1 VDNVLTLAPP
11 VLSPSAEA
19 PREPP
24 DPLAVDA
31 KGLAR
36 LLSCGERTVHTWKSA
51 GRLPTP
57 FRLGGRVLW
66 RVEEIREWLA
76 AGAPELAVWEAR
88 KAARRT

>member
-1 VDNVLTLAPP
+1 VTDVLPLTLTVEP
-11 VLSPSAEA
+11 VSGAESAELV
-19 PREPP
+19 
-24 DPLAVDA
+24 PLAVDA